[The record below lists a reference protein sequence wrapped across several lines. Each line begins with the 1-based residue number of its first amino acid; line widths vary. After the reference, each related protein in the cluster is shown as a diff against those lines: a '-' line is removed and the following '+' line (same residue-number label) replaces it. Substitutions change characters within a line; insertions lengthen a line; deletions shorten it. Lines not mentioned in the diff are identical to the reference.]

1 MTAKMLNDGVAG
13 GISAGIYTT
22 NAPDACKYVSDH
34 SKAKVVVVEGA
45 KQLAKYLEISKDL
58 KGLKALVVYGEA
70 VPDNVSASCPIY
82 R

>member
-1 MTAKMLNDGVAG
+1 M
-13 GISAGIYTT
+13 
-22 NAPDACKYVSDH
+22 
-34 SKAKVVVVEGA
+34 VVEGA